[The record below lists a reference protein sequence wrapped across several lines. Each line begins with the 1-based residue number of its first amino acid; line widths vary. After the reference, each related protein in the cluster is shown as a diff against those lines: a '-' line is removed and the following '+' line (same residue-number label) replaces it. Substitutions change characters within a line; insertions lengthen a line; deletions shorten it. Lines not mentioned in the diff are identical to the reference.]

1 MSINVTNLIEK
12 VIWLMTTF
20 LVASFTI
27 FDKNAYISLII
38 AVITIS
44 IFFLDALA
52 NNYKTHAK
60 LSKYHLWGISFAA
73 YCMLSSL
80 WAINPEYAFAK
91 GLSIIQ
97 IIVCMSVLYN
107 HYCKDCQLKS
117 LLSVVEYSGYMIA
130 LYFISFLGLSSVKRS
145 LFLGSRMEDAFANV
159 NGIGMAC
166 AISLVVYVYFALY
179 ESQRNLIKLPFVIV
193 TTIVIAVTASRTAL
207 LGFIIGCFCLFFFR
221 FATKNI
227 IMTFLRW
234 IAICILLCG
243 LLFLAISLDFFHS
256 LNYRMEGLLALF
268 TGNGSID
275 HSSWLRLQF
284 IKIGIEQFLETPL
297 FGIGIDNARLL
308 LMEHFGYTTYL
319 HNNYVE
325 LLASGGLVGT
335 GLFYSIY
342 IYILTKV
349 KRYWFKN
356 HSELKAVLTIILTIL
371 TMDFGDISYY
381 SKITYFYL
389 LTSYIIVMKISKKK
403 ENENADNKD
412 TRQIN

>member
-20 LVASFTI
+20 LVASFSI
-27 FDKNAYISLII
+27 FDNNAYISLII
-38 AVITIS
+38 AAITVLILLLDSFTNNHKIS
-44 IFFLDALA
+44 I
-52 NNYKTHAK
+52 K
-60 LSKYHLWGISFAA
+60 LSKFHLWGFGFAA
-73 YCMLSSL
+73 YCLLSSL
-80 WAINPEYAFAK
+80 WAVNPGYSFSK
-91 GLSIIQ
+91 GLTIIQ

-107 HYCKDCQLKS
+107 HYCKDFQLKP
-117 LLSVVEYSGYMIA
+117 LLSILEYSGYMIA
-130 LYFISFLGLSSVKRS
+130 LYYISFFGLSSIKSS
-145 LFLGSRMEDAFANV
+145 LFLGSRMEDAFANA
-159 NGIGMAC
+159 NTIGMAC
-166 AISLVVYVYFALY
+166 AVSLVVYVYFALY

-193 TTIVIAVTASRTAL
+193 TTVVIAVTASRTAL
-207 LGFIIGCFCLFFFR
+207 LGFIIGCFGLLFFR
-221 FATKNI
+221 FATNNI

-234 IAICILLCG
+234 IAICILLFG
-243 LLFLAISLDFFHS
+243 LLFLAISLDLFHS

-342 IYILTKV
+342 IYILLNL
-349 KRYWFKN
+349 KRIWYK
-356 HSELKAVLTIILTIL
+356 HASELAVALSIMIMLLI
-371 TMDFGDISYY
+371 MDFGGISYY
-381 SKITYFYL
+381 SKMKYFYL
-389 LTSYIIVMKISKKK
+389 MVCYIIATMISKK
-403 ENENADNKD
+403 NN
-412 TRQIN
+412 

>member
-20 LVASFTI
+20 LVASFSI
-27 FDKNAYISLII
+27 FDNNAYISLII
-38 AVITIS
+38 AAITVLILLLDSFTNNHRIS
-44 IFFLDALA
+44 I
-52 NNYKTHAK
+52 K
-60 LSKYHLWGISFAA
+60 LSKFHLWGFGFAA
-73 YCMLSSL
+73 YCLLSSL
-80 WAINPEYAFAK
+80 WAVNPGYSFSK
-91 GLSIIQ
+91 GLTIIQ

-107 HYCKDCQLKS
+107 HYCKDFQLKP
-117 LLSVVEYSGYMIA
+117 LLSILEYSGYMIA
-130 LYFISFLGLSSVKRS
+130 LYYISFFGLSSIKSS
-145 LFLGSRMEDAFANV
+145 LFLGSRMEDAFANA
-159 NGIGMAC
+159 NTIGMAC
-166 AISLVVYVYFALY
+166 AVSLVVYVYFALY

-193 TTIVIAVTASRTAL
+193 TTVVIAVTASRTAL
-207 LGFIIGCFCLFFFR
+207 LGFIIGCFGLLFFR
-221 FATKNI
+221 FATNNI

-234 IAICILLCG
+234 IAICILLFG
-243 LLFLAISLDFFHS
+243 LLFLAISLDLFHS

-342 IYILTKV
+342 IYILLNL
-349 KRYWFKN
+349 KRIWYK
-356 HSELKAVLTIILTIL
+356 HASELAVALSIMIMLLI
-371 TMDFGDISYY
+371 MDFGGISYY
-381 SKITYFYL
+381 SKMKYFYL
-389 LTSYIIVMKISKKK
+389 MVCYIIATMISKK
-403 ENENADNKD
+403 NN
-412 TRQIN
+412 

>member
-1 MSINVTNLIEK
+1 MSIKVHKLLERIMWLI
-12 VIWLMTTF
+12 TAF
-20 LVASFTI
+20 LLASFTI
-27 FDKNAYISLII
+27 FDKTVYISLII
-38 AVITIS
+38 AGITVILLLLDSISNDFRIS
-44 IFFLDALA
+44 I
-52 NNYKTHAK
+52 K
-60 LSKYHLWGISFAA
+60 LSGFHLWGFGFAA
-73 YCMLSSL
+73 YCLLSSL
-80 WAINPEYAFAK
+80 WAVNPGYSFSK
-91 GLSIIQ
+91 GLTIIQ

-107 HYCKDCQLKS
+107 HYCKDFQLKP
-117 LLSVVEYSGYMIA
+117 LLSILEYSGYMIA
-130 LYFISFLGLSSVKRS
+130 LYYISFFGLSSIKSS
-145 LFLGSRMEDAFANV
+145 LFLGSRMENAFANA
-159 NGIGMAC
+159 NTIGMAC
-166 AISLVVYVYFALY
+166 AVSLVVYVYFALY

-193 TTIVIAVTASRTAL
+193 TTVVIAVTASRTAL

-243 LLFLAISLDFFHS
+243 LLFLAISLDLFHS

-342 IYILTKV
+342 IYILLNL
-349 KRYWFKN
+349 KRIWYK
-356 HSELKAVLTIILTIL
+356 HASELAVVLSIMIMLLI
-371 TMDFGDISYY
+371 MDFGGISYY
-381 SKITYFYL
+381 SKMKYFYL
-389 LTSYIIVMKISKKK
+389 MVCYIITTMISKK
-403 ENENADNKD
+403 E
-412 TRQIN
+412 Q

>member
-20 LVASFTI
+20 LVASFSI
-27 FDKNAYISLII
+27 FDNNAYISLII
-38 AVITIS
+38 AAITVLILLLDSFTNNHKIS
-44 IFFLDALA
+44 I
-52 NNYKTHAK
+52 K
-60 LSKYHLWGISFAA
+60 LSKFHLWGFGFAA
-73 YCMLSSL
+73 YCLLSSL
-80 WAINPEYAFAK
+80 WAVNPGYSFSK
-91 GLSIIQ
+91 GLTIIQ

-107 HYCKDCQLKS
+107 HYCKDFQLKP
-117 LLSVVEYSGYMIA
+117 LLSILEYSGYMIA
-130 LYFISFLGLSSVKRS
+130 LYYISFFGLSSIKSS
-145 LFLGSRMEDAFANV
+145 LFLGSRMEDAFANA
-159 NGIGMAC
+159 NTIGIAC
-166 AISLVVYVYFALY
+166 AVSLVVYVYFALY

-193 TTIVIAVTASRTAL
+193 TTVVIAVTASRTAL
-207 LGFIIGCFCLFFFR
+207 LGFIIGCFGLLFFR
-221 FATKNI
+221 FATNNI

-234 IAICILLCG
+234 VAICILLFG
-243 LLFLAISLDFFHS
+243 LLFLAISLDLFHS

-342 IYILTKV
+342 IYILLNL
-349 KRYWFKN
+349 KRIWYK
-356 HSELKAVLTIILTIL
+356 HASELAVALSIMIMLLI
-371 TMDFGDISYY
+371 MDFGGISYY
-381 SKITYFYL
+381 SKMKYFYL
-389 LTSYIIVMKISKKK
+389 MVCYIIATMISKK
-403 ENENADNKD
+403 NN
-412 TRQIN
+412 

>member
-20 LVASFTI
+20 LVASFSI
-27 FDKNAYISLII
+27 FDKNEYISLII
-38 AVITIS
+38 AVITVLILLLDSFTNNHKVS
-44 IFFLDALA
+44 I
-52 NNYKTHAK
+52 K
-60 LSKYHLWGISFAA
+60 LSKFHLWGLGFAA
-73 YCMLSSL
+73 YCLLSSL
-80 WAINPEYAFAK
+80 WAVNPGYSFSK
-91 GLSIIQ
+91 GLTIIQ

-107 HYCKDCQLKS
+107 HYCKDFQLKP
-117 LLSVVEYSGYMIA
+117 LLSILEYSGYMIA
-130 LYFISFLGLSSVKRS
+130 LYYISFFGLSSIKSS
-145 LFLGSRMEDAFANV
+145 LFLGSRMEDAFANA
-159 NGIGMAC
+159 NTIGIAC

-193 TTIVIAVTASRTAL
+193 TTVVIAVTASRTAL

-243 LLFLAISLDFFHS
+243 LLFLAISLDLFHS
-256 LNYRMEGLLALF
+256 LHYRMEGLLALF

-275 HSSWLRLQF
+275 HSSWLRFQF

-342 IYILTKV
+342 IYILLNL
-349 KRYWFKN
+349 KRIWYK
-356 HSELKAVLTIILTIL
+356 HASELAVALSIMIMLLI
-371 TMDFGDISYY
+371 MDFGGISYY
-381 SKITYFYL
+381 SKMKYFYL
-389 LTSYIIVMKISKKK
+389 MVCYIITIMISKRTIK
-403 ENENADNKD
+403 N
-412 TRQIN
+412 

>member
-1 MSINVTNLIEK
+1 MSINVNNFIEK
-12 VIWLMTTF
+12 LIWVMAIF
-20 LVASFTI
+20 LVASFSI
-27 FDKNAYISLII
+27 FDKNVYISLII
-38 AVITIS
+38 AAITIS

-52 NNYKTHAK
+52 NNYKIHFK

-73 YCMLSSL
+73 YCLLSSL
-80 WAINPEYAFAK
+80 WAINPRYSFAK

-107 HYCKDCQLKS
+107 HYCKDFQLKS
-117 LLSVVEYSGYMIA
+117 LLSIVEYSGYVIA
-130 LYFISFLGLSSVKRS
+130 LYFISFLGLSSVKSS
-145 LFLGSRMEDAFANV
+145 LLLGSRMEDAFANV

-179 ESQRNLIKLPFVIV
+179 ESQGNLIKLPFVIV
-193 TTIVIAVTASRTAL
+193 TTVVIAVTASRTAL
-207 LGFIIGCFCLFFFR
+207 LGFIIGCFCLLFFR

-234 IAICILLCG
+234 IAIGILLFG
-243 LLFLAISLDFFHS
+243 LLFLAISLDLFHS

-284 IKIGIEQFLETPL
+284 IKIGIEQFLETPF

-325 LLASGGLVGT
+325 LLASGGIVGT
-335 GLFYSIY
+335 VFFYSIY
-342 IYILTKV
+342 IYILMRV
-349 KRYWFKN
+349 KRVWYK
-356 HSELKAVLTIILTIL
+356 HAPELTAGLSIMATIL
-371 TMDFGDISYY
+371 IMDFGDISYY
-381 SKITYFYL
+381 SKTTYFYL
-389 LTSYIIVMKISKKK
+389 LTGYIIVTKASKA
-403 ENENADNKD
+403 ED
-412 TRQIN
+412 

>member
-20 LVASFTI
+20 LVASFSI
-27 FDKNAYISLII
+27 FDNNAYISLII
-38 AVITIS
+38 AAITVLILLLDSFTNNHKIS
-44 IFFLDALA
+44 I
-52 NNYKTHAK
+52 K
-60 LSKYHLWGISFAA
+60 LSKFHLWGFGFAA
-73 YCMLSSL
+73 YCLLSSL
-80 WAINPEYAFAK
+80 WAVNPGYSFSK
-91 GLSIIQ
+91 GLTIIQ

-107 HYCKDCQLKS
+107 HYCKDFQLKP
-117 LLSVVEYSGYMIA
+117 LLSILEYSGYMIA
-130 LYFISFLGLSSVKRS
+130 LYYISFFGLSSIKSS
-145 LFLGSRMEDAFANV
+145 LFLGSRMEDAFANA
-159 NGIGMAC
+159 NTIGMAC
-166 AISLVVYVYFALY
+166 AVSLVVYVYFALY

-193 TTIVIAVTASRTAL
+193 TTVVIAVTASRTAL
-207 LGFIIGCFCLFFFR
+207 LGFIIGCFSLLFFR
-221 FATKNI
+221 FATNNI

-234 IAICILLCG
+234 IAICILLFG
-243 LLFLAISLDFFHS
+243 LLFLAISLDLFHS

-342 IYILTKV
+342 IYILLNL
-349 KRYWFKN
+349 KRIWYK
-356 HSELKAVLTIILTIL
+356 HASELAVALSIMIMLLI
-371 TMDFGDISYY
+371 MDFGGISYY
-381 SKITYFYL
+381 SKMKYFYL
-389 LTSYIIVMKISKKK
+389 MVCYIIATMISKK
-403 ENENADNKD
+403 NN
-412 TRQIN
+412 

>member
-1 MSINVTNLIEK
+1 MSIKVHKLLERIMWLI
-12 VIWLMTTF
+12 TAF
-20 LVASFTI
+20 LLASFTI
-27 FDKNAYISLII
+27 FDKTVYISLII
-38 AVITIS
+38 AGITVILLLLDSISNDFRIS
-44 IFFLDALA
+44 I
-52 NNYKTHAK
+52 K
-60 LSKYHLWGISFAA
+60 LSGFHLWGFGFAA
-73 YCMLSSL
+73 YCLLSSL
-80 WAINPEYAFAK
+80 WAVNPGYSFSK
-91 GLSIIQ
+91 GLTIIQ

-107 HYCKDCQLKS
+107 HYCKDFQLKP
-117 LLSVVEYSGYMIA
+117 LLSILEYSGYMIA
-130 LYFISFLGLSSVKRS
+130 LYYISFFGLSSIKSS
-145 LFLGSRMEDAFANV
+145 LFLGSRMENAFANA
-159 NGIGMAC
+159 NTIGMAC
-166 AISLVVYVYFALY
+166 AVSLVVYVYFALY

-193 TTIVIAVTASRTAL
+193 TTVVIAVTASRTAL

-243 LLFLAISLDFFHS
+243 LLFLAISLDLFHS

-342 IYILTKV
+342 IYILLNL
-349 KRYWFKN
+349 KRIWYK
-356 HSELKAVLTIILTIL
+356 HASELAVVLSIMIMLLI
-371 TMDFGDISYY
+371 MDFGGISYY
-381 SKITYFYL
+381 SKMKYFYL
-389 LTSYIIVMKISKKK
+389 MVCYIITTMISKK
-403 ENENADNKD
+403 
-412 TRQIN
+412 Q